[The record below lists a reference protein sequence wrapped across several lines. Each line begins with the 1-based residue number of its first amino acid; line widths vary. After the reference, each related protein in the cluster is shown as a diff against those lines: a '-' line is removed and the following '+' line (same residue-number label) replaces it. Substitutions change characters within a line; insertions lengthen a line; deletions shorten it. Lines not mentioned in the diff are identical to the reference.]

1 MKLSCGALAGI
12 LLSTGVLAQDIK
24 VIGHIDQAVKKS
36 MNPSAMNAISAPMK
50 QLRFLKIEISDN
62 AHQQISDTAKK
73 LDSLEAMGPSQ
84 SKQLGMNNVPVLDQ
98 GSHGSCVTFA
108 NTAAIDAALNKGDYV
123 SQLCLLQ
130 LGRYLQD
137 NGYVPS
143 GWEGSLG
150 PVVLNEITTF
160 GVINKAQQ
168 TSNGCGGLMQY
179 PMTGEESQLGSPMSP
194 VDYHKL
200 TDIDTSAEISWS
212 TVLDMSELF
221 EASMEPRQTLTQ
233 VKNLLN
239 SGNRLT
245 FGVLLP
251 GIEMGVAGAV
261 GKFHATNDT
270 WLLTPEIM
278 AIFESSKDFAGHE
291 MVITGYNDSASA
303 VDSMGRT
310 YTGLLTLRNSW
321 GVNMGDKGDFY
332 MSYDY
337 FQALAIEVQRIRNT
351 Y

>member
-1 MKLSCGALAGI
+1 MKLTCGALAGI
-12 LLSTGVLAQDIK
+12 LFSTGLLAQDIK

-36 MNPSAMNAISAPMK
+36 IATSAMNAMSAPMK
-50 QLRFLKIEISDN
+50 QLRFLKIKISDK

-73 LDSLEAMGPSQ
+73 TDVSNLVGPSQ

-130 LGRYLQD
+130 LGRYLQE

-143 GWEGSLG
+143 GWEGSFG
-150 PVVLNEITTF
+150 PIVLNAITTF

-168 TSNGCGGLMQY
+168 MSNGCGGLTQY
-179 PMTGEESQLGSPMSP
+179 PMTGEESELGSPMSP
-194 VDYHKL
+194 VDYHQQ
-200 TDIDTSAEISWS
+200 TDADSSEAISWS
-212 TVLDMSELF
+212 SVLDTTQLF
-221 EASMEPRQTLTQ
+221 EVSMAQRQTLRQ
-233 VKNLLN
+233 VKHLLD

-251 GIEMGVAGAV
+251 GIQMGVAGAV
-261 GKFHATNDT
+261 GTYHATEDT
-270 WLLTPEIM
+270 WVLTPEIM
-278 AIFESSKDFAGHE
+278 AEFESANDFAGHE
-291 MVITGYNDSASA
+291 MVITGYNDSAIA
-303 VDSMGRT
+303 TDSEGRT
-310 YTGLLTLRNSW
+310 YMGLLTLRNSW
-321 GVNMGDKGDFY
+321 GSSIGDKGDFY

-337 FQALAIEVQRIRNT
+337 FNTLAIEVQRIRNIN
-351 Y
+351 